1 MQINF
6 KNIIGILLIVLIY
19 VSYLI
24 PPINAADRIGNQ
36 WLYLSIA
43 VIISTVCLFVYST
56 FDKVLTLKKDF
67 ILKSFLGF
75 IIFTFLSIF
84 IAENKVEGLNVF
96 IQYLTLFLIYIILK
110 LISYENPKYTKI
122 VILSFLFFFIV
133 DLIAVISPMI
143 SDIQNQ
149 NLRPRSINYIGL
161 LSNVNITSF
170 VLLYKLPFII
180 FAINRVNSN
189 FSKGV
194 FYFLFLITL
203 NALFILGSRASL
215 ITVSF
220 LFSGILFLAYT
231 IKEKR
236 KSFLKIFSLSL
247 AMLLISILINMR
259 LINNEYNVID
269 RASTISVSTK
279 DGSVNERL
287 NFYKHSLNMFID
299 SPILGIGTGN
309 WKIESINYHKENI
322 QQYIVP
328 FFAHNDFLQVLS
340 ESGIFSFLFY
350 IMLFIIP
357 IISFFKNRT
366 IFNGVLLIF
375 IGIFFIDSILNF
387 PLGRVAN
394 VLHFIFVLTLFDT
407 SKNE

>member
-36 WLYLSIA
+36 LLYLSIA

-180 FAINRVNSN
+180 FAIDRVNSN
-189 FSKGV
+189 FWSKRRG
-194 FYFLFLITL
+194 
-203 NALFILGSRASL
+203 
-215 ITVSF
+215 
-220 LFSGILFLAYT
+220 
-231 IKEKR
+231 K
-236 KSFLKIFSLSL
+236 
-247 AMLLISILINMR
+247 
-259 LINNEYNVID
+259 
-269 RASTISVSTK
+269 
-279 DGSVNERL
+279 
-287 NFYKHSLNMFID
+287 
-299 SPILGIGTGN
+299 
-309 WKIESINYHKENI
+309 
-322 QQYIVP
+322 P
-328 FFAHNDFLQVLS
+328 F
-340 ESGIFSFLFY
+340 
-350 IMLFIIP
+350 
-357 IISFFKNRT
+357 
-366 IFNGVLLIF
+366 
-375 IGIFFIDSILNF
+375 
-387 PLGRVAN
+387 
-394 VLHFIFVLTLFDT
+394 
-407 SKNE
+407 